1 MLTIRRPILA
11 TGAFDV
17 DVELKKPQNI
27 FWSVG
32 YKSASMRKNHKPVKN
47 LDPITIEF
55 GRNPAWKCPEE
66 NDQARFVVYIVYRV
80 CLQLYKFTIFPSTF
94 SVKVNQIEG
103 LEIQTL
109 INQDD
114 EFLHQ

>member
-1 MLTIRRPILA
+1 MLTIRRPVLA

-17 DVELKKPQNI
+17 DVELRKPQNI

-47 LDPITIEF
+47 LEPITIEF

-66 NDQARFVVYIVYRV
+66 HDHNQARFVVYILSRV
-80 CLQLYKFTIFPSTF
+80 CLHHIHCTYFFILNFQ
-94 SVKVNQIEG
+94 
-103 LEIQTL
+103 
-109 INQDD
+109 
-114 EFLHQ
+114 

>member
-66 NDQARFVVYIVYRV
+66 NDQARFVVYH
-80 CLQLYKFTIFPSTF
+80 CLQLYKFTIFSSTF
-94 SVKVNQIEG
+94 SVKVNQIER
-103 LEIQTL
+103 LEVLTL